1 MLISD
6 FVKSNTILFLRRL
19 TAFVAKSFAQ
29 ARAFIPEYIDTEM
42 LEQSLAWMS
51 RQTNRDGSFKKVG
64 TVHSSY
70 LKVDNLLLAHTL
82 WKWPFAQITGYY
94 TVEHRHNE
102 VLSYFIWGRVRASS
116 PLFVT
121 SFAPFLLRYLA
132 LINSEILRTCT
143 SSSLSFPAYWR
154 YLFLSFSGECRQL
167 RGARGAQDT
176 RVGGRRAPL
185 LFCSCLCSQNKRK

>member
-6 FVKSNTILFLRRL
+6 FVESNAILFLRRL

-29 ARAFIPEYIDTEM
+29 AHAFIPEYIDAEI

-51 RQTNRDGSFKKVG
+51 RQTNRDGSFRKVG

-82 WKWPFAQITGYY
+82 WKWPSALITGYY
-94 TVEHRHNE
+94 TVEHRHKE
-102 VLSYFIWGRVRASS
+102 VLSYFIWGRVRASR

-121 SFAPFLLRYLA
+121 SFVPFLLRYLA
-132 LINSEILRTCT
+132 VVNSETLYFFFI
-143 SSSLSFPAYWR
+143 
-154 YLFLSFSGECRQL
+154 
-167 RGARGAQDT
+167 
-176 RVGGRRAPL
+176 
-185 LFCSCLCSQNKRK
+185 

>member
-6 FVKSNTILFLRRL
+6 FVKSNAILFLRRL

-29 ARAFIPEYIDTEM
+29 ARAFIPEYIDAEM

-51 RQTNRDGSFKKVG
+51 RQTNRDGSFRKVG

-82 WKWPFAQITGYY
+82 WKWPSALITGYY

-102 VLSYFIWGRVRASS
+102 VLSYFVWGRVRASR

-121 SFAPFLLRYLA
+121 SFVPFLLRYLA
-132 LINSEILRTCT
+132 VINSETLYF
-143 SSSLSFPAYWR
+143 SFI
-154 YLFLSFSGECRQL
+154 
-167 RGARGAQDT
+167 
-176 RVGGRRAPL
+176 
-185 LFCSCLCSQNKRK
+185 

>member
-6 FVKSNTILFLRRL
+6 FVKSNPIFLCRL

-70 LKVDNLLLAHTL
+70 LKVDNLLLLAHTL
-82 WKWPFAQITGYY
+82 EMA
-94 TVEHRHNE
+94 
-102 VLSYFIWGRVRASS
+102 LSSNNRILHSR
-116 PLFVT
+116 T
-121 SFAPFLLRYLA
+121 SA
-132 LINSEILRTCT
+132 
-143 SSSLSFPAYWR
+143 
-154 YLFLSFSGECRQL
+154 
-167 RGARGAQDT
+167 
-176 RVGGRRAPL
+176 
-185 LFCSCLCSQNKRK
+185 